1 MNNHS
6 SLDPIWIVGIAVDID
21 IKSADLI
28 MHDALFEEDIKLI
41 KSSHDNIASGSRL
54 ELLGKGL

>member
-21 IKSADLI
+21 IKSADFI
-28 MHDALFEEDIKLI
+28 MHDSLFEEDMSLI
-41 KSSHDNIASGSRL
+41 KSSHDKIASGS
-54 ELLGKGL
+54 KGS